1 MKYQEI
7 FEVKHGDKV
16 DLSKIDP
23 NYTGDFKDK
32 ISAKDET
39 AKYIKELRD
48 FQYRLY
54 ADAKSSLLI
63 CLQGL
68 DAAGKDGTIVHVLG
82 AMDPLGTRVCAFKV
96 PSVEE
101 ASHNFLW
108 RIEKQV
114 PSKGEVVIFNRS
126 HYEDVLV
133 VRVHKMVPKEV
144 WSKRFDFINNFE
156 KELADN
162 GTYILKFY
170 LHISPEEQLK
180 RFEKRLD
187 DPRYQ
192 WKISESDYDE
202 REFWKEYTRA
212 YEDALSQTSTKYAPW
227 YIIPSNHKWFRNLA
241 VSQIVVDKFKSLGM
255 KYPEPRVNLNEIR
268 RKYHK
273 AVDESRGR

>member
-1 MKYQEI
+1 MNYHRM
-7 FEVKHGDKV
+7 FRVKPGDKV

-23 NYTGDFKDK
+23 DFTDVFKDK
-32 ISAKDET
+32 ASAGDKIE
-39 AKYIKELRD
+39 KYIQELRD
-48 FQYRLY
+48 LQYRLY
-54 ADAKSSLLI
+54 AAGKSSLLI

-101 ASHNFLW
+101 ASHDFLW

-133 VRVHKMVPKEV
+133 VRVHKMVSKEV
-144 WSKRFDFINNFE
+144 WSERFNFINNFE
-156 KELADN
+156 KELAAN
-162 GTYILKFY
+162 GTHLLKFY

-192 WKISESDYDE
+192 WKISESDYTE
-202 REFWKEYTRA
+202 RDFWKNYMQA
-212 YEDALSQTSTKYAPW
+212 YEEALSATSTKDAPW
-227 YIIPSNHKWFRNLA
+227 YIIPANHKWFRNLA
-241 VSQIVVDKFKSLGM
+241 VSQIVVEKFKSLKM
-255 KYPEPRVNLNEIR
+255 QLPEPQADLDIIR
-268 RKYHK
+268 QKYHK
-273 AVDESRGR
+273 AVKEAEEK